1 MHLLP
6 VDERLLQNA
15 LELARSAVGL
25 ASPNPTVGCVLA
37 RGETV
42 IGQGAHVYDRFDHAE
57 IVALKQ
63 AAALGHPVAGATAYV
78 TLEPCSHHGRT
89 GPCADA
95 LIAAGIARCIV
106 ATVDPNP
113 KVRGEGTARLR
124 AAGVEVVVLEP
135 SHSLAQEARR
145 LNDGFAQ
152 TIQHHRPFVTLK
164 AALSVDGKIAPPPAG
179 RKALEPHWLTGPAA
193 RADVQLLRHASDA
206 ILTGVGTVLAD
217 DPSLTDRT
225 DLPRR
230 RPLLRVVLDADLRI
244 PLHSKLVTSAANDLL
259 VVCHPFAPEK
269 RERLLR
275 ERGVEVERHNG
286 ESERP
291 GLPQTLESLAK
302 RQINSLL
309 LEAGS
314 QVNANFLL
322 WELVDKAVLYYSE
335 SELGLNAVP
344 FADDWPSPFVL
355 QERLTQTSHTTFPHG
370 NSEDIRITGYIHNPW
385 QGIS

>member
-42 IGQGAHVYDRFDHAE
+42 TGQGAHVYDRFDHAE

-63 AAALGHPVAGATAYV
+63 AEALGHSVSGATAYV

-95 LIAAGIARCIV
+95 LVAARIARCVV

-113 KVRGEGTARLR
+113 KVRGEGIAKLR
-124 AAGVEVVVLEP
+124 AAGVEVMVLEP
-135 SHSLAQEARR
+135 SHVLAREARQ
-145 LNDGFAQ
+145 LNDAFAQ
-152 TIQHHRPFVTLK
+152 TILHHRPFVTLK
-164 AALSVDGKIAPPPAG
+164 AALSVDGKIAPPAAG
-179 RKALEPHWLTGPAA
+179 RKSKEPHWLTGPAA
-193 RADVQLLRHASDA
+193 RADVQMLRHANDA
-206 ILTGVGTVLAD
+206 ILTGIGTVLAD

-225 DLPRR
+225 GLPRR

-244 PLHSKLVTSAANDLL
+244 PLDSKLVTSAANDLL
-259 VVCHPFAPEK
+259 VICHPFAPEG
-269 RERLLR
+269 RERQLR

-291 GLPQTLESLAK
+291 GLPQTLETLAERK
-302 RQINSLL
+302 INSLL

-335 SELGLNAVP
+335 SELGLKAVP
-344 FADDWPSPFVL
+344 FADGGPSPFVL
-355 QERLTQTSHTTFPHG
+355 QERLTQTTHATFPHG

-385 QGIS
+385 AGI